1 MKPKPQPGLEE
12 LFLDLLEYRD
22 KLLRSIG
29 REESVQDRQE
39 LRQRIIDSISDTT
52 EILVGEVLE
61 RFLRAEFGLTPDPTE
76 SDQDDH
82 DQ

>member
-1 MKPKPQPGLEE
+1 MKQRPQPQLEE

-39 LRQRIIDSISDTT
+39 LRQRIIESISDTT

-61 RFLRAEFGLTPDPTE
+61 RFLRVEFGLTADPIE
-76 SDQDDH
+76 PDQDDP
-82 DQ
+82 D